1 MGPDGYPSLF
11 PQIIRRIP
19 KMSYTECKICQEVK
33 ANPLHV
39 KHAHGMTWGE
49 YKTMTED
56 PEFMKDVEF
65 HREERADRQEQEY
78 HLSRLL
84 MYHWFPKTSTLTGV
98 MRRFT
103 EHAKGS
109 KEVFVGSAV
118 DLTEFDGKDEAVVDS
133 VEVAEAMTK
142 EGWECVTGRGGRNG
156 IKKEYVMRRL

>member
-1 MGPDGYPSLF
+1 
-11 PQIIRRIP
+11 
-19 KMSYTECKICQEVK
+19 MSYEECKICRKVK

-39 KHAHGMTWGE
+39 KAAHMMTWNE
-49 YKTMTED
+49 YKTMTDD
-56 PEFMKDVEF
+56 PEFMQEVADHRDE
-65 HREERADRQEQEY
+65 REEREEREY

-109 KEVFVGSAV
+109 KEAFVGSIV
-118 DLTEFDGKDEAVVDS
+118 DMSEFDGKDDAVVDS

-142 EGWECVTGRGGRNG
+142 EGWECVTGRGGRLG

>member
-1 MGPDGYPSLF
+1 
-11 PQIIRRIP
+11 
-19 KMSYTECKICQEVK
+19 MSYEECKICRKVK

-39 KHAHGMTWGE
+39 KSAHMMTWNE
-49 YKTMTED
+49 YKTMVDD
-56 PEFMKDVEF
+56 PEFMQDVED
-65 HREERADRQEQEY
+65 HRVERAEREEKEF

-109 KEVFVGSAV
+109 KEVFVGSVV
-118 DLTEFDGKDEAVVDS
+118 DLTEFDGKDEAVVGS

-142 EGWECVTGRGGRNG
+142 EGWECTTARGGRNG